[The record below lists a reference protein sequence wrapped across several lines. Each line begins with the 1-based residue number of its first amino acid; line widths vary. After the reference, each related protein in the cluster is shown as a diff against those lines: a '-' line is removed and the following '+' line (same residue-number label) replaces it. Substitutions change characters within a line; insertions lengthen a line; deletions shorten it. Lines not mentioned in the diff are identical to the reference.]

1 MISSSLAGTSP
12 EQRAHRQRPWLGRAA
27 LIVPAVGLLA
37 VVFYLPLVRLLSR
50 SVVDPDTGGL
60 TATAFERLAAND
72 NIMLSF
78 LTSLWLAAATVVLV
92 LLIAYPLAYL
102 LASLPPRLGAVL
114 FVLVLVPFWTS
125 LTVRMFAFWILLG
138 RQGPLNGL
146 LLATGLVDEPVT
158 LLFTSFSVLVGF
170 VHIGLP
176 LMIFPLYASMR
187 GIDRSLVLAANS
199 LGASPFQAH
208 RQVFLPLSLPG
219 LVAGATLVFVTTIGY
234 FIVPVLLG
242 GKSENMVGQFIV
254 QQVQQRHDIPLA
266 SAMTA
271 VLLAIVVTVLFVF
284 SRFANLDRLWSRGD
298 ETERP

>member
-1 MISSSLAGTSP
+1 MTGSSLVGRAP
-12 EQRAHRQRPWLGRAA
+12 EQRVQRRGPWLGRAA
-27 LIVPAVGLLA
+27 LIVPAVGLLM

-50 SVVDPDTGGL
+50 SVADPDTGAL

-72 NIMLSF
+72 NIVMSF
-78 LTSLWLAAATVVLV
+78 LTSLWLAAVTVVLV

-102 LASLPPRLGAVL
+102 LASLPPRLGGIL
-114 FVLVLVPFWTS
+114 FVFVLVPFWTS

-146 LLATGLVDEPVT
+146 LLATGLVDEPMQ
-158 LLFTSFSVLVGF
+158 LLFTSFSVIVGF

-199 LGASPFQAH
+199 LGASPLAAH
-208 RQVFLPLSLPG
+208 RHVFLPLSLPG
-219 LVAGATLVFVTTIGY
+219 VVAGSTLVFVTTVGY

-242 GKSENMVGQFIV
+242 GKGENMVGQFIV

-284 SRFANLDRLWSRGD
+284 NRFANLERLWSRGD
-298 ETERP
+298 EADRP